1 MQNHS
6 NVVLVKMAEI
16 IVVEN
21 SKLLKTTLGSC
32 VGVILHDAKKNI
44 SGLAHILLPQKI
56 RRDVVLG
63 KYVDTAIP
71 ALCSRLVKRGSSK
84 DNLKA
89 YLTGGA
95 DMFRYSG
102 DRKIATIG
110 ERNVEAAKRIL
121 GDLQIPISYDDT
133 GGEQGRTILFHNHT
147 GEIQVKTLN
156 KIVWKGEGR

>member
-56 RRDVVLG
+56 RQDVVLG

-84 DNLKA
+84 DSLKA